1 MGPSIYQTS
10 PRMAFPQI
18 PSGYDPYSR
27 TPMGSSAMSTP
38 SVPENPPAPIAMMF
52 SPPPVPQNPPAPIAM
67 MFPPP
72 PVPQNPPAPVAARYP
87 PPIPASVPS
96 SRSNPPPIP
105 APPIPASVPSSRSNP
120 PPIPAPPI
128 PASVPS
134 SRSNPPPIPAPP
146 IPANPRA
153 GSVGN
158 SPSQV
163 SVNTPSS
170 DRIYGYNPVD
180 SSNSGCA
187 NLSTSIFPNL
197 PNVPTSVPSSFI
209 PSPLEMPELPT
220 VPSSTPNREEVASPE
235 AIQLEP
241 ESM

>member
-1 MGPSIYQTS
+1 MEEGYDAVGLSPSLQWTPYADGAAMGPSIYQTS

-105 APPIPASVPSSRSNP
+105 APPV
-120 PPIPAPPI
+120 
-128 PASVPS
+128 
-134 SRSNPPPIPAPP
+134 
-146 IPANPRA
+146 PANPRA

-170 DRIYGYNPVD
+170 DRIYGYSPVD

-197 PNVPTSVPSSFI
+197 PNVPTGVPSSFI
-209 PSPLEMPELPT
+209 PSPLEMPELTT

>member
-1 MGPSIYQTS
+1 MEEGYDAVGLSPSLQSTPYADGAAIGPSIYQTS

-52 SPPPVPQNPPAPIAM
+52 
-67 MFPPP
+67 PPP
-72 PVPQNPPAPVAARYP
+72 PVPQNPPAPVAGRYP

-96 SRSNPPPIP
+96 G
-105 APPIPASVPSSRSNP
+105 RSNP

>member
-1 MGPSIYQTS
+1 
-10 PRMAFPQI
+10 
-18 PSGYDPYSR
+18 
-27 TPMGSSAMSTP
+27 MSTP

-120 PPIPAPPI
+120 PPIPAPP
-128 PASVPS
+128 V
-134 SRSNPPPIPAPP
+134 
-146 IPANPRA
+146 PANPRA

-170 DRIYGYNPVD
+170 DRIYGYSPVD

-197 PNVPTSVPSSFI
+197 PNVPTGVPSSFI
-209 PSPLEMPELPT
+209 PSPLEMPELTT